1 MSIPIMKIKELTYM
15 KKHNIIIYDVKRHE
29 KEEYMYYSI
38 DIIISEK
45 SIVIYK

>member
-15 KKHNIIIYDVKRHE
+15 KKHDIIKSDINRHE
-29 KEEYMYYSI
+29 KEEYMDYSI

-45 SIVIYK
+45 SVVIYK